1 MMKVVS
7 VNISKPREI
16 IVNGKSE
23 ITGYYKEAVQG
34 SITLTSEG
42 VLNDTV
48 ADKVHHGDADKA
60 CYLYSADRYTY
71 WTERFPVA
79 DAAPGLFGEN
89 LTIEGLDEGELNAG
103 DILQIG
109 TARVQ
114 VAQPRQ
120 PCYKLGIRFGT
131 QEIVDAFRYD
141 QFPGIYVRVLESG
154 EVQSGDEV
162 RIVHRAANSISI
174 REIYRMLY
182 ERTPGK
188 TTLYSFIENENVSA
202 ENRAY
207 LKKKHGVQP

>member
-1 MMKVVS
+1 MKVIS

-60 CYLYSADRYTY
+60 CYLYSADRYSY
-71 WTERFPVA
+71 WTSRFPVA
-79 DAAPGLFGEN
+79 DAVPGLFGEN

-141 QFPGIYVRVLESG
+141 QYSGIYVRVLENG

-174 REIYRMLY
+174 REIYKMLY
-182 ERTPGK
+182 ERTPDK
-188 TTLYSFIENENVSA
+188 TTLYSFIENEYVSA

>member
-1 MMKVVS
+1 MKVIS

-23 ITGYYKEAVQG
+23 ITGYYKEAVQ
-34 SITLTSEG
+34 SKITLTPGG

-103 DILQIG
+103 DVLQIG

-162 RIVHRAANSISI
+162 RIVQHPANSFSI
-174 REIYRMLY
+174 RKIYKMLY
-182 ERTPGK
+182 ERTPDK

-202 ENRAY
+202 ENRTY
-207 LKKKHGVQP
+207 LKKKHGV

>member
-1 MMKVVS
+1 MKVIS

-23 ITGYYKEAVQG
+23 ITGYYKEAVQ
-34 SITLTSEG
+34 SKITLTPGG

-60 CYLYSADRYTY
+60 CYLYSADRYSY
-71 WTERFPVA
+71 WTSRFPVA

-154 EVQSGDEV
+154 EVKAGDEV
-162 RIVHRAANSISI
+162 QIMQRAENSISI
-174 REIYRMLY
+174 REIYRLLY
-182 ERTPGK
+182 ERSPDK
-188 TTLYSFIENENVSA
+188 ATLHSFIENENLSP
-202 ENRAY
+202 ENKAY
-207 LKKKHGVQP
+207 LKKKHGV

>member
-1 MMKVVS
+1 MKVIS

-23 ITGYYKEAVQG
+23 ITGYYKEAVQ
-34 SITLTSEG
+34 SKITLTPAG

-71 WTERFPVA
+71 WTSRFPVV

-89 LTIEGLDEGELNAG
+89 LTIEGLDEGELKAG

-154 EVQSGDEV
+154 EVKAGDEV
-162 RIVHRAANSISI
+162 QIMQRAENSISI
-174 REIYRMLY
+174 REIYKLLY
-182 ERTPGK
+182 ERSPEKVRLHT
-188 TTLYSFIENENVSA
+188 FVANENLSA
-202 ENRAY
+202 ENRTY

>member
-1 MMKVVS
+1 MKVIS

-23 ITGYYKEAVQG
+23 ITGYYKEAVQ
-34 SITLTSEG
+34 SKITLTPGG

-60 CYLYSADRYTY
+60 CYLYSADRYSY
-71 WTERFPVA
+71 WTSRFPVA

-162 RIVHRAANSISI
+162 RIVQHPANSFSI
-174 REIYRMLY
+174 RKIYKMLY
-182 ERTPGK
+182 ERTPDK

-207 LKKKHGVQP
+207 LKKKHGV

>member
-1 MMKVVS
+1 MKVIS

-23 ITGYYKEAVQG
+23 ITGYYKEAVQ
-34 SITLTSEG
+34 SKITLTPGG

-60 CYLYSADRYTY
+60 CYLYSADRYNY
-71 WTERFPVA
+71 WTSRFPVA

-154 EVQSGDEV
+154 EVLAGDQV
-162 RIVHRAANSISI
+162 QIMQRAENSISI
-174 REIYRMLY
+174 REIYRLLY
-182 ERTPGK
+182 ERSPDK
-188 TTLYSFIENENVSA
+188 ATLHSFIENENLSP
-202 ENRAY
+202 ENKAY
-207 LKKKHGVQP
+207 LKKKHGV

>member
-1 MMKVVS
+1 MKVVS

-16 IVNGKSE
+16 IVNGKRE

-60 CYLYSADRYTY
+60 CYLYSADRYSY
-71 WTERFPVA
+71 WTSRFPVA
-79 DAAPGLFGEN
+79 DARPGLFGEN
-89 LTIEGLDEGELNAG
+89 LTIEGLDEEELNAG

-141 QFPGIYVRVLESG
+141 RFPGIYVRVLESG
-154 EVQSGDEV
+154 EVQAGDQV
-162 RIVHRAANSISI
+162 QIMQRAENSISI
-174 REIYRMLY
+174 REIL
-182 ERTPGK
+182 
-188 TTLYSFIENENVSA
+188 
-202 ENRAY
+202 
-207 LKKKHGVQP
+207 

>member
-1 MMKVVS
+1 MKVIS

-23 ITGYYKEAVQG
+23 ITGYYKEAVQ
-34 SITLTSEG
+34 SKITLTPGG

-60 CYLYSADRYTY
+60 CYLYSADRYSY
-71 WTERFPVA
+71 WTSRFPVA

-103 DILQIG
+103 DVLQIG

-162 RIVHRAANSISI
+162 RIVQHPANSFSI
-174 REIYRMLY
+174 RKIYKMLY
-182 ERTPGK
+182 ERTPDK

-202 ENRAY
+202 ENRTY
-207 LKKKHGVQP
+207 LKKKHGV

>member
-7 VNISKPREI
+7 VNISRPREI

-34 SITLTSEG
+34 SITLTIEG

-131 QEIVDAFRYD
+131 QEIVEAFRYD

-174 REIYRMLY
+174 REIYRLLY
-182 ERTPGK
+182 ERSPDK
-188 TTLYSFIENENVSA
+188 ATLHSFIENENLSP
-202 ENRAY
+202 ENKAY
-207 LKKKHGVQP
+207 LKKKHGV

>member
-1 MMKVVS
+1 MMKVLS

-23 ITGYYKEAVQG
+23 ITGYYKEAVQ
-34 SITLTSEG
+34 SKITLTPAG

-60 CYLYSADRYTY
+60 CYLYSADRYSY
-71 WTERFPVA
+71 WTSRFPVA

-109 TARVQ
+109 TARVR

-120 PCYKLGIRFGT
+120 PCYKFGIRFGT

-141 QFPGIYVRVLESG
+141 AFPGIYVRVLVSG
-154 EVQSGDEV
+154 EVKAGDEV
-162 RIVHRAANSISI
+162 RIVERTANSISI
-174 REIYRMLY
+174 REIYKLLY
-182 ERTPGK
+182 ERAPDK
-188 TTLYSFIENENVSA
+188 ATLQSFVANENLSA

-207 LKKKHGVQP
+207 LKKKHGL

>member
-1 MMKVVS
+1 MKVLS

-23 ITGYYKEAVQG
+23 ITGYYKEAVHG
-34 SITLTSEG
+34 KITLTVDG
-42 VLNDTV
+42 VVNDTV

-60 CYLYSADRYTY
+60 CYLYSADRYSY
-71 WTERFPVA
+71 WTSRFPVA

-103 DILQIG
+103 DVLQIG

-162 RIVHRAANSISI
+162 RIVQRPANSFSI
-174 REIYRMLY
+174 RKIYKMLY
-182 ERTPGK
+182 ERTPDK
-188 TTLYSFIENENVSA
+188 TTLYSFVENENVSE

-207 LKKKHGVQP
+207 LKKKHGV